1 MRQREQPKRMMRLA
15 KAGNSGSDNN
25 NSNNNSNNVANDSAA
40 SDSANNSA
48 DGNNTTVTGTV
59 TDTTKSDTNKTETA
73 KEKIVLPDKAVET
86 NNKAEAGTAK
96 TELKTSGQSLAEA
109 LLTEEELALVKA
121 GTKINVEM
129 DAKDISDTVSREDKK
144 LVEQKLENYE
154 VGTYLDITLFKQIG
168 DNGSTQV
175 TETNG
180 AIEITIQIPD
190 ALLNTDASI
199 NRVYKIIRI
208 HDGAAE
214 VLDGTF
220 ENGYFTFATDKFSV
234 YALVYQ
240 DVDSTGTVLIA
251 PKTWDDWNP
260 ADTYLLLMMGCV
272 ILTAA
277 CRCRKSF
284 KY

>member
-109 LLTEEELALVKA
+109 LLTEEELALVQS

-129 DAKDISDTVSREDKK
+129 DAKD
-144 LVEQKLENYE
+144 
-154 VGTYLDITLFKQIG
+154 
-168 DNGSTQV
+168 
-175 TETNG
+175 
-180 AIEITIQIPD
+180 
-190 ALLNTDASI
+190 
-199 NRVYKIIRI
+199 
-208 HDGAAE
+208 
-214 VLDGTF
+214 TF
-220 ENGYFTFATDKFSV
+220 RD
-234 YALVYQ
+234 
-240 DVDSTGTVLIA
+240 
-251 PKTWDDWNP
+251 
-260 ADTYLLLMMGCV
+260 
-272 ILTAA
+272 
-277 CRCRKSF
+277 RKSVV
-284 KY
+284 